1 MKNTTTVKTMDTFT
15 RRFEMKRLI
24 LTGFLMII
32 MAGVLISPA
41 MARIKLVTLP
51 DRDKMF
57 IDLGHP
63 NFMLVEE
70 ERIVTLQKG
79 MNHIDFS
86 WKAVSI
92 DKDSIQF
99 RALSDPDKISVLSV
113 SYPPGENALVWDVDS
128 IKAGAERIRI
138 SYLLYGIQREVSYR
152 AVAAHDEKDME
163 FRSYIKL
170 VNRSGEDLEDTRILS
185 AFGANYEKDLESG
198 EAKQMLSFKK
208 EALPINKTYTFDPR
222 EGGDKVRMHYVI
234 NNEAT
239 SGLGEFALRDG
250 KARIFQKDSQDTVI
264 FVGEDWGKYTPVTE
278 EMKLFL
284 GVARDV
290 VVKRSLMNRE
300 RINVRRNNGDHV
312 VLFDSEELYKVEMEN
327 FKDEPVQL
335 KVVEH
340 INDTWEIPESS
351 HKWTR
356 KDADTAEFLID
367 LPPKGEKVTLEFQVV
382 RRNLQNDNEP
392 PAPIVPGTMGKPRF
406 NR

>member
-1 MKNTTTVKTMDTFT
+1 MNNTTAVKTINFT
-15 RRFEMKRLI
+15 ARRSEMKRWI

-41 MARIKLVTLP
+41 LARIKLVTLP

-63 NFMLVEE
+63 DFMLVEE
-70 ERIVTLQKG
+70 ERLVTLQKG

-86 WKAVSI
+86 WKAVNI

-99 RALSDPDKISVLSV
+99 RAMTEPDKISVLSV

-152 AVAAHDEKDME
+152 AVAAHNEQDME
-163 FRSYIKL
+163 FRTYIKL
-170 VNRSGEDLEDTRILS
+170 INRSGEDLEDTRIIS

-208 EALPINKTYTFDPR
+208 DALPINKTYTFDPN

-234 NNEAT
+234 ENEKA
-239 SGLGEFALRDG
+239 SGLGDFALRDG
-250 KARIFQKDSQDTVI
+250 KARIFQKDSQGTVI
-264 FVGEDWGKYTPVTE
+264 FVGEDWGKFTPVTE

-284 GVARDV
+284 GVARDIE
-290 VVKRSLMNRE
+290 VKRNLMKKD
-300 RINVRRNNGDHV
+300 RINIRRNNGNHV
-312 VLFDSEELYKVEMEN
+312 VLFNYDELVKIEMEN
-327 FKDEPVQL
+327 FKDVPVQL

-340 INDTWEIPESS
+340 IRDTWDIPESS
-351 HKWTR
+351 HTWTR
-356 KDADTAEFLID
+356 KDAGKAEFLID
-367 LPPKGEKVTLEFQVV
+367 LPPKGEKVTLEFQVI
-382 RRNLQNDNEP
+382 RRNLQREDNP
-392 PAPIVPGTMGKPRF
+392 PRPMGGKPRM
-406 NR
+406 R